1 MIQILQAP
9 VPNFAM
15 FDIGNDKF
23 SMVSAKVIIGH
34 FFRSDTIIFFN
45 HLHEESLMNNTVKT
59 FLFNR
64 LDEIL
69 ESKNEINSHKLSG
82 NIMGQKSPTAIETTI
97 LINRFYIFFS
107 LPNAVFPIGPE
118 LAARVKIANDLRD
131 GRELV
136 HRRAHWC
143 RD

>member
-1 MIQILQAP
+1 MRL
-9 VPNFAM
+9 
-15 FDIGNDKF
+15 
-23 SMVSAKVIIGH
+23 
-34 FFRSDTIIFFN
+34 FFIN
-45 HLHEESLMNNTVKT
+45 HLRDESLMNNTVKT

-82 NIMGQKSPTAIETTI
+82 NILSKKVRTAVEANV

-131 GRELV
+131 DRELV
-136 HRRAHWC
+136 HRRAH
-143 RD
+143 

>member
-1 MIQILQAP
+1 MRL
-9 VPNFAM
+9 
-15 FDIGNDKF
+15 
-23 SMVSAKVIIGH
+23 
-34 FFRSDTIIFFN
+34 FFIN
-45 HLHEESLMNNTVKT
+45 HLRDESLMNNTVKT

-82 NIMGQKSPTAIETTI
+82 NIMGQKSPTAVETTI
-97 LINRFYIFFS
+97 LINRFYIFL

-131 GRELV
+131 GRESV

>member
-1 MIQILQAP
+1 MRL
-9 VPNFAM
+9 
-15 FDIGNDKF
+15 
-23 SMVSAKVIIGH
+23 
-34 FFRSDTIIFFN
+34 FFIN
-45 HLHEESLMNNTVKT
+45 HLRDESLMNNTVKT
-59 FLFNR
+59 FLFNP

-82 NIMGQKSPTAIETTI
+82 NIMGQKSPTPIETTI

-131 GRELV
+131 DRELV
-136 HRRAHWC
+136 HRRAH
-143 RD
+143 